1 MTSQNYFHPAPGWP
15 TPPAGWTPPPG
26 WQPDPSWPPPPQ
38 GWRVWEKNEED
49 VEVRLVPGQCAK
61 CERPSGIV
69 YTFDCVAY
77 NKTAANS
84 STVDDVVGNRRVTTT
99 TYRIHDVAHL
109 QAGVCAD
116 CVAGSRKSAYTAG
129 IVMVCCLPV
138 IVGLIAMFAYLSDNV
153 AGWAGFSGVVG
164 AVLIFVLGPIFTF
177 LAPVFLYEGS
187 RQHVSLDYLVRMFK
201 SDIMKGRTES
211 DFSTLYA
218 FRDQVRVGAASPRWL
233 G

>member
-1 MTSQNYFHPAPGWP
+1 
-15 TPPAGWTPPPG
+15 
-26 WQPDPSWPPPPQ
+26 
-38 GWRVWEKNEED
+38 

-61 CERPSGIV
+61 CEELSGIV

-77 NKTAANS
+77 NATAIS
-84 STVDDVVGNRRVTTT
+84 SRTVDYVAGNRSVTTT

-116 CVAGSRKSAYTAG
+116 CVAGNRKSYYRAG

-138 IVGLIAMFAYLSDNV
+138 IVGLIAMFTYLSDNV

-164 AVLIFVLGPIFTF
+164 AVLIFVLGPICTF

-218 FRDQVRVGAASPRWL
+218 FRDL
-233 G
+233 

>member
-1 MTSQNYFHPAPGWP
+1 MTSQNYFALAAQHRRFHPAPGWP

-26 WQPDPSWPPPPQ
+26 WQPDPSWPPPPR
-38 GWRVWEKNEED
+38 GWRVWENAED

-61 CERPSGIV
+61 CERPSGTV

-77 NKTAANS
+77 NKTAVNS
-84 STVDDVVGNRRVTTT
+84 STQDWGNRRLITTN
-99 TYRIHDVAHL
+99 YRIHDVVHL

-116 CVAGSRKSAYTAG
+116 CVAGSRKSAYRAG
-129 IVMVCCLPV
+129 IVVVCCLPV
-138 IVGLIAMFAYLSDNV
+138 IVGLLAMFYYMDY
-153 AGWAGFSGVVG
+153 SGVVA
-164 AVLIFVLGPIFTF
+164 AVLMFVLGPIFTL
-177 LAPVFLYEGS
+177 LAPVLLYEGL
-187 RQHVSLDYLVRMFK
+187 RQHVSLDYLVRFK

-218 FRDQVRVGAASPRWL
+218 FRDQVKVGAASPHWL